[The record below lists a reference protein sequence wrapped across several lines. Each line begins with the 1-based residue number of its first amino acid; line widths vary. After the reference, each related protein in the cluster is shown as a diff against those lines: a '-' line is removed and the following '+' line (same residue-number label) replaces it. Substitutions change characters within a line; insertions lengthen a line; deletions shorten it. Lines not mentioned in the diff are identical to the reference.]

1 MNKTKRTLLMVSGI
15 LSLVEAAVFVI
26 MLFSIN
32 SLLDRI
38 FQMAQDA
45 VAVGAQGFE
54 GLTEAELGLVKNF
67 LTVMFVVFAV
77 TTTLAGIFTLVS
89 ISDPKKFQK
98 KRGLYIA
105 GAVFTIL
112 SGFLSIS
119 SILYYIA
126 FTFKDNEE
134 SEPAQPNEYDIERKV
149 KLLRE
154 LKEREEITPEE
165 FRKRLSDMLDK
176 DK

>member
-1 MNKTKRTLLMVSGI
+1 
-15 LSLVEAAVFVI
+15 
-26 MLFSIN
+26 
-32 SLLDRI
+32 
-38 FQMAQDA
+38 
-45 VAVGAQGFE
+45 
-54 GLTEAELGLVKNF
+54 
-67 LTVMFVVFAV
+67 MFVVFAV

-112 SGFLSIS
+112 SDFLSIS